1 MPCGSGRSSS
11 PARCLTPVDRSW
23 ATAYADGSGRVYP
36 NFPDPALGGWAAA
49 YHAGNYPRLAA
60 VKNAYDPHRFFDF
73 PQAI

>member
-1 MPCGSGRSSS
+1 
-11 PARCLTPVDRSW
+11 
-23 ATAYADGSGRVYP
+23 VYP
-36 NFPDPALGGWAAA
+36 NFPDPEVGDSAAA